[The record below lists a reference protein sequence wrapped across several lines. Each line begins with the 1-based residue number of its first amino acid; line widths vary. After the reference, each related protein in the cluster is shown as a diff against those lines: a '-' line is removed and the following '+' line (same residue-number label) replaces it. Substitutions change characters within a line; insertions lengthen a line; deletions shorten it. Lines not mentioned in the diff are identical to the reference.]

1 MSEEIEK
8 STNIIIDETKK
19 KIMQILIQ
27 AKLPA
32 LISEMIV
39 KEILVG
45 VSMQAQQCLQQDKS
59 QYQKKLQEVEKKAGA
74 KDGSKERT
82 GK

>member
-1 MSEEIEK
+1 MSEQIEK

-19 KIMQILIQ
+19 KIMQALIQ
-27 AKLPA
+27 AQLPA

-59 QYQKKLQEVEKKAGA
+59 QYQKKLQEVEKKAGV
-74 KDGSKERT
+74 KDVNKERA